1 MRRKWAQRADCI
13 YLTIIVSDV
22 KDEKIALSADKLS
35 FSGTGGD
42 GQSPS
47 AGGYTGRFG
56 SGCSWR
62 SDEFVDAD

>member
-42 GQSPS
+42 GRTCV
-47 AGGYTGRFG
+47 A
-56 SGCSWR
+56 
-62 SDEFVDAD
+62 